1 MAHSNIAQNHKPA
14 DLTELVGTQLFKQVS
29 MALVASLLR
38 YCQTLTLTNG
48 EKLIVPGQTVDK
60 VYLLLQGRMQVFED
74 APTGNPV
81 GRILQ
86 GECVGLSSFVDR
98 QPCHVSI
105 VSEGICR
112 LLVLDEERLTALI
125 NTPTA
130 VSRNLLFMLMNYLRK
145 KAARAAEPPASAPTP
160 NNYVDAL
167 TGLHNQRWLDETLDR
182 LIMRAATDRAPL
194 SLLAVDLV
202 DAPGL
207 TAQYG
212 QELLDMAFCEI
223 AKMLGNSL
231 RPTDLI
237 ARHASGRF
245 VIMLPGT
252 NPENAEM
259 VSARIQEVVNNAEIV
274 IPGVCVLP
282 PMKIVTGGTMMSAFV
297 SSRKLVDDAFTALEQ
312 HRAVLLAA
320 IAELAAETAIE
331 AESLAAEVYATPAVE
346 AADSTAAV
354 LSTPELFP
362 ATSDHSTAGLV
373 AEDLSEGAFCVI
385 PTPEPK
391 PVLEVEGEFNGSV
404 ASEELPVN
412 TSHLAA

>member
-1 MAHSNIAQNHKPA
+1 
-14 DLTELVGTQLFKQVS
+14 
-29 MALVASLLR
+29 MALVAALLR

-48 EKLIVPGQTVDK
+48 DKLIVPGQTVDK
-60 VYLLLQGRMQVFED
+60 VYLLLQGRLQVFENE
-74 APTGNPV
+74 PNGKPI
-81 GRILQ
+81 GHILQ

-130 VSRNLLFMLMNYLRK
+130 VSRNLLFMLMNYLRN
-145 KAARAAEPPASAPTP
+145 KAARAAQPATSATATPVP

-194 SLLAVDLV
+194 SLLAVDLL

-207 TAQYG
+207 TVQYG
-212 QELLDMAFCEI
+212 QELLDMALCEI
-223 AKMLGNSL
+223 AKTLGNSL

-237 ARHASGRF
+237 ARHATGRF

-259 VSARIQEVVNNAEIV
+259 VSARIQEAVNSMEIV

-282 PMKIVTGGTMMSAFV
+282 PMKIAIGGTMMRAFV
-297 SSRKLVDDAFTALEQ
+297 SSRRLVDDAFAALEQ
-312 HRAVLLAA
+312 HRAILLAA
-320 IAELAAETAIE
+320 MAELPTESTVDPESQGAAVSAVAPSAATNTMAPELSA
-331 AESLAAEVYATPAVE
+331 AESLAV
-346 AADSTAAV
+346 
-354 LSTPELFP
+354 TPEI
-362 ATSDHSTAGLV
+362 TTA
-373 AEDLSEGAFCVI
+373 EISMETLSEGAFCMI
-385 PTPEPK
+385 TTPEPM
-391 PVLEVEGEFNGSV
+391 PTSQAEDMIVGSG
-404 ASEELPVN
+404 AAAPEERPGN
-412 TSHLAA
+412 SSHLAA